1 MNHRLLF
8 VSSCFFLLLLLSP
21 GCTTPPDPILSFRDR
36 ELVDSLF
43 RRQADTLA
51 PRFDSLCKAQM
62 DSLVQ
67 LAVDSI
73 LTERNQEIELYRQR
87 LRLDSLSSK

>member
-1 MNHRLLF
+1 MKLF
-8 VSSCFFLLLLLSP
+8 LFALASCCLPSLLLLP
-21 GCTTPPDPILSFRDR
+21 GCTAPPDPILTFRDR

-73 LTERNQEIELYRQR
+73 LLERNKEIELYRQR
-87 LRLDSLSSK
+87 LRLDSLH